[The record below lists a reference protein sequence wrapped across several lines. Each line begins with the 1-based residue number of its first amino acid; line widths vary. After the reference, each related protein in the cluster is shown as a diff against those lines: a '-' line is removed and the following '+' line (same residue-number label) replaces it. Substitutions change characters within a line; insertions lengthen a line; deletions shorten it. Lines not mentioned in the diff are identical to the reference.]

1 MVLQTQ
7 RTYLREMDWGD
18 LDALKLILQDPEVM
32 YAYAHAFS
40 QEEVAAWM
48 DKQLSRYREDGFGLW
63 AMVLKESGQ
72 MIGQCGLSW
81 QEAAGRQ
88 VLEIGYLLQKA
99 YWGHGYATEGAR
111 ACKAYAFEVLG
122 ASQVYSIIRENNLPS
137 IRVAQ
142 RNGMT
147 CRGRIVKHYCGIDMP
162 HFLYCATKPS

>member
-81 QEAAGRQ
+81 QEAARRQ

-147 CRGRIVKHYCGIDMP
+147 CRGRIVKHYYGIDMP

>member
-99 YWGHGYATEGAR
+99 YWGHGYATEGAVHAR
-111 ACKAYAFEVLG
+111 RTPLKSWA
-122 ASQVYSIIRENNLPS
+122 LPRFIPLS
-137 IRVAQ
+137 
-142 RNGMT
+142 
-147 CRGRIVKHYCGIDMP
+147 GRTISPRFG
-162 HFLYCATKPS
+162 

>member
-88 VLEIGYLLQKA
+88 VQEIGYLLQKA

-147 CRGRIVKHYCGIDMP
+147 CRGRIVKHYYGIDMP

>member
-88 VLEIGYLLQKA
+88 VLEIGICCKRR
-99 YWGHGYATEGAR
+99 TGAMVTPPR
-111 ACKAYAFEVLG
+111 GPVHARRTPLKSWA
-122 ASQVYSIIRENNLPS
+122 LPRFIPLS
-137 IRVAQ
+137 
-142 RNGMT
+142 
-147 CRGRIVKHYCGIDMP
+147 GRTISPRFG
-162 HFLYCATKPS
+162 

>member
-81 QEAAGRQ
+81 QEAAGRR

-99 YWGHGYATEGAR
+99 YWGHGYATEAAQ

-147 CRGRIVKHYCGIDMP
+147 CRGRIVKHYYGIDMP
-162 HFLYCATKPS
+162 HFLYCVSKPS